1 MTAVIVKKIKKPTE
15 EYSPTL
21 AFLIDCNSGNY
32 SDWVYI
38 NSISEF
44 YKKFNSSSYSSSY
57 EYAVNL
63 LSIGYK
69 IITKNKN
76 TNVVYKNVRIF
87 KNNNYTHIDVNKDYT
102 SNITI
107 GERLYINNLLSFD
120 INILSSLED
129 QNYILLNNGYYN
141 ILVWWN
147 ISNRPIE
154 DAPLTTDNYFK
165 LIQLDSLDID
175 KFIDTLK
182 NLLYKVE
189 KISDDNIRV
198 YNFTDLRIIKNSSS
212 NINVDYTN
220 KNSSYDALAYYYD
233 SEKLIDVICKIP
245 SDIDDISIKIIYDG
259 LKFSFFIYKYSN
271 NLIIY
276 DEYFNDVDI
285 LNLLDKVNLQSSLIS
300 IVVHSESK
308 EDLSL
313 YLQND
318 YYLKRFSNNEITF
331 DPKYD
336 ELIDSYYFDIYID
349 LFEEIV
355 PTGNFL
361 FFSKDVNNANENLV
375 IFEDNNLVL
384 KDNNTLDITF
394 AFLYS
399 YILNYSFLGVIDFK
413 FSLENYDNQEENDR
427 INKIKFDNF
436 NYYIDKCRLNN
447 TEVSVIIIK
456 FLLSNYLYQ
465 TINYQIS
472 EEYLKILLNSFSLN
486 MNKDIVKSITL
497 TDYDDSIFGKLL
509 LSIELNL
516 TYKSIDLIEY
526 IQLDLLY

>member
-1 MTAVIVKKIKKPTE
+1 M
-15 EYSPTL
+15 
-21 AFLIDCNSGNY
+21 
-32 SDWVYI
+32 
-38 NSISEF
+38 
-44 YKKFNSSSYSSSY
+44 
-57 EYAVNL
+57 
-63 LSIGYK
+63 
-69 IITKNKN
+69 
-76 TNVVYKNVRIF
+76 
-87 KNNNYTHIDVNKDYT
+87 
-102 SNITI
+102 
-107 GERLYINNLLSFD
+107 
-120 INILSSLED
+120 
-129 QNYILLNNGYYN
+129 
-141 ILVWWN
+141 
-147 ISNRPIE
+147 
-154 DAPLTTDNYFK
+154 
-165 LIQLDSLDID
+165 
-175 KFIDTLK
+175 
-182 NLLYKVE
+182 
-189 KISDDNIRV
+189 
-198 YNFTDLRIIKNSSS
+198 
-212 NINVDYTN
+212 
-220 KNSSYDALAYYYD
+220 
-233 SEKLIDVICKIP
+233 
-245 SDIDDISIKIIYDG
+245 
-259 LKFSFFIYKYSN
+259 
-271 NLIIY
+271 
-276 DEYFNDVDI
+276 
-285 LNLLDKVNLQSSLIS
+285 NLLDKVNLQSSLIS

-318 YYLKRFSNNEITF
+318 YYLKRFSNNEVTF